1 MLKYIILVLFLA
13 GSFCFAQ
20 TGVKLKGKVSDIETG
35 EIISTVAVSVYRD
48 STRKYFIAGVNV
60 GSNGNFSFNLIP
72 GSYWLTTSGIGYLPA
87 SVLFTIEPDKP
98 IELNVRIK
106 KKVIMM
112 QQVLIEAKRDTFK
125 NTSTVDLDIDFLKTI
140 PTISGEVDLF
150 RALTLLPGV
159 TTSSEIS
166 GGLYV
171 RGGSPDQNLTL
182 VDGVVI
188 YNPFHLGGFATTLN
202 NDAISN
208 IRLVKGAYPAEYG
221 GRLSSILDIT
231 LRDGSKENFKGV
243 IGLGTI
249 SSRFSLEGPVSPV
262 SSFMISGR
270 KLYLDILEKQFLKSS
285 AIPLYGFYDLNAKVD
300 YIVSDLDKITLSGY
314 YSNDNLY
321 NSPSDKNTAFNIKWQ
336 NTALSLGWVHLS
348 GENKFTKVS
357 LNYTGYSF
365 STLLQDKHP
374 DAFKNDFYA
383 YSAIDDFGLKIDGQ
397 YISSESHTVK
407 NGLELTLHK
416 LNLLNNN
423 YFTQTLTNDE
433 RIQNKYIAVETAAY
447 IQDHW
452 QVTPLLYFNLGTR
465 FYYFPVGRYF
475 NIEPRVSGSLNLT
488 DDIYI
493 KGAFAISNQYLHLLV
508 RNDVVLPTDI
518 WFPST
523 SKINPGKAMQGVF
536 GFEANLDNKTFVLST
551 EGYYKRMNNLYEYSN
566 NAVFS
571 TEVPMEDQLTKG
583 NGDAYGLEFFF
594 NKKKGDLSGWLGYT
608 LSWTRRYFTDIN
620 NGEPFYPRYD
630 KRHEISLV
638 LSYKFDESWSAG
650 ATWNYSTGQAY
661 TMPVG
666 QYYFPGVYS
675 ANPGNQIFLDYQN
688 INNYRLPSFHKL
700 DMSATYKFSWN
711 TYAVELTL
719 SIYNVY
725 NRQNPFAR
733 YVTFSDAENGNIKPQ
748 LNQFT
753 LFPFFPTI
761 SAVVNL

>member
-1 MLKYIILVLFLA
+1 MIKHIILLLVVT

-20 TGVKLKGKVSDIETG
+20 SGGRVKGKVTDAETG
-35 EIISTVAVSVYRD
+35 EIVSTVAVSVYRD
-48 STRKYFIAGVNV
+48 STRKNLVTGMSVDLK
-60 GSNGNFSFNLIP
+60 GNFSFNLAA
-72 GSYWLTTSGIGYLPA
+72 GNYWLTTNGMGYLPA
-87 SVLFTIEPDKP
+87 SVFFTIEPNKTLD
-98 IELNVRIK
+98 LNVRIK
-106 KKVIMM
+106 KKLIML
-112 QQVLIEAKRDTFK
+112 QQIIIEAKRDTFK
-125 NTSTVDLDIDFLKTI
+125 NTSTIDLDPDFLKTI
-140 PTISGEVDLF
+140 PTMSGEVDIF
-150 RALTLLPGV
+150 RALALLPGV
-159 TTSSEIS
+159 TTASEIS

-182 VDGVVI
+182 VDGVAI

-202 NDAISN
+202 SDAISN

-231 LRDGSKENFKGV
+231 LRDGSKENFKGTV
-243 IGLGTI
+243 GLGTI
-249 SSRFSLEGPVSPV
+249 SSRFSVEGPISPA

-270 KLYLDILEKQFLKSS
+270 KLYLDVLEKQFLKSPI
-285 AIPLYGFYDLNAKVD
+285 IPLYGFYDLNAKVD
-300 YIVSDLDKITLSGY
+300 YNVSSLDKITLSGY
-314 YSNDNLY
+314 YSNDHLY
-321 NSPSDKNTAFNIKWQ
+321 NSPQDIDAAFDINWQ

-348 GENKFTKVS
+348 GDNKFTRVS

-374 DAFKNDFYA
+374 DAFRNDFYA
-383 YSAIDDFGLKIDGQ
+383 YSAINDFGLKIDGQ

-407 NGLELTLHK
+407 NGLELTLHN

-423 YFTQTLTNDE
+423 YFSQTLSTDD

-465 FYYFPVGRYF
+465 FYYFPVGQYF
-475 NIEPRVSGSLNLT
+475 DLEPRVSGSLNLT
-488 DDIYI
+488 EDFFI
-493 KGAFAISNQYLHLLV
+493 KGAFAISNQFLHLLV

-523 SKINPGKAMQGVF
+523 SKIDPSKALQGVF
-536 GFEANLDNKTFVLST
+536 GFEANFENKTYVLST
-551 EGYYKRMNNLYEYSN
+551 EGYYRKMNNLYEYSE

-583 NGDAYGLEFFF
+583 SGDAYGIEIFF

-608 LSWTRRYFTDIN
+608 LSWTRRYFADIN
-620 NGEPFYPRYD
+620 NGQPFYPRYD
-630 KRHEISLV
+630 KRHDISLV
-638 LSYKFDESWSAG
+638 LSYKLDENWTAG
-650 ATWNYSTGQAY
+650 ATWSYSTGQAY
-661 TMPVG
+661 TMPIG

-675 ANPGNQIFLDYQN
+675 ANPGSQIFLDYQN
-688 INNYRLPSFHKL
+688 INNYRLPAYHKL
-700 DMSATYKFSWN
+700 DMSTTYKFLWN
-711 TYAVELTL
+711 TYAVDLTL

-733 YVTFSDAENGNIKPQ
+733 YVTFSDIGNGEIKPA

-761 SAVVNL
+761 SVGVNF

>member
-1 MLKYIILVLFLA
+1 MLKYILILFVL
-13 GSFCFAQ
+13 GVSFCFAQ
-20 TGVKLKGKVSDIETG
+20 TGGRVEGKVTDIETG
-35 EIISTVAVSVYRD
+35 EAIGTVAVSVYRD
-48 STRKYFIAGVNV
+48 STRKHLVSGMSVDLKGTF
-60 GSNGNFSFNLIP
+60 FFNLAA
-72 GSYWLTTSGIGYLPA
+72 GNYWLITSSIGYQPS
-87 SVLFTIEPDKP
+87 SVKFNIEPAKTL
-98 IELNVRIK
+98 ELNVRIK
-106 KKVIMM
+106 KKLIQL
-112 QQVLIEAKRDTFK
+112 QQIVIEAKRDTFK
-125 NTSTVDLDIDFLKTI
+125 NTSTIDLDPDFLKTI
-140 PTISGEVDLF
+140 PTISGEVDVF

-182 VDGVVI
+182 VDGVAV

-202 NDAISN
+202 TDAISN

-231 LRDGSKENFKGV
+231 LRDGSKENFKGA

-249 SSRFSLEGPVSPV
+249 SSRFSLEGPISPV

-270 KLYLDILEKQFLKSS
+270 KLYLDILEKQFLKSPI
-285 AIPLYGFYDLNAKVD
+285 IPLYGFYDLNGKVD
-300 YIVSDLDKITLSGY
+300 YNVSNLDKITLSGY
-314 YSNDNLY
+314 YSNDHLY
-321 NSPSDKNTAFNIKWQ
+321 NSAEDVDAAFDINWQ
-336 NTALSLGWVHLS
+336 NSALSLGWVHLS
-348 GENKFTKVS
+348 GENKFTKLS

-374 DAFKNDFYA
+374 DAFKNDFFA

-397 YISSESHTVK
+397 YISSGSHTVK
-407 NGLELTLHK
+407 NGIELTLHK

-423 YFTQTLTNDE
+423 YFSQTLTNDE

-475 NIEPRVSGSLNLT
+475 NFEPRVSGSYNLT
-488 DDIYI
+488 EDIFI

-523 SKINPGKAMQGVF
+523 SKISPSKALQGVF
-536 GFEANLDNKTFVLST
+536 GFEADLDDRTYVLST
-551 EGYYKRMNNLYEYSN
+551 EGYYRRMNNLYDYSDKS
-566 NAVFS
+566 VFS

-583 NGDAYGLEFFF
+583 YGDAYGVEIFF

-608 LSWTRRYFTDIN
+608 LSWTRRYFTEIN

-638 LSYKFDESWSAG
+638 LSYKISENWTTG

-661 TMPVG
+661 TMPIG

-675 ANPGNQIFLDYQN
+675 VNPGNHIFLNYQN
-688 INNYRLPSFHKL
+688 VNNYRLPSYHKL
-700 DMSATYKFSWN
+700 DVSTTYKFLWE
-711 TYAVELTL
+711 TYSLELTL

-733 YVTFSDAENGNIKPQ
+733 YVTFSDAGNGSIKPQ

-761 SAVVNL
+761 SVLVNL